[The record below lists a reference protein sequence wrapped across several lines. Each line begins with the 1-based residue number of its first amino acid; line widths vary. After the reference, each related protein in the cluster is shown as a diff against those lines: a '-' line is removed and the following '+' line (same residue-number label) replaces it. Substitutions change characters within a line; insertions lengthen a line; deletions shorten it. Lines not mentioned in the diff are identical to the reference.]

1 MPRFC
6 LLILAAFA
14 LTGTTRGQEASSAHP
29 DTSEAGWMPLF
40 QEDLANAIRPG
51 EVWTFEEDV
60 LTASEDEALWSEQ
73 AYDNFILD
81 LEFKTAPGTNSGVII
96 YASDIDDWIPN
107 SIEIQIADDYAE
119 EWATSPKSWQAGAVF
134 GHAAPT
140 ASTVRPPG
148 EWNRLTITAMDS
160 TISVVLNDT
169 LVSEINTQ
177 RWTSAETNPDGTEIP
192 EWLST
197 PLAELPTE
205 GRIGLQGKHAGAPI
219 WFRNLKIKELE

>member
-1 MPRFC
+1 MSRFY
-6 LLILAAFA
+6 LLMFLTFA
-14 LTGTTRGQEASSAHP
+14 LTGTTRAQVAAAPHP
-29 DTSEAGWMPLF
+29 DTSEVGWAPLF
-40 QEDLANAIRPG
+40 QEDLANTIRPG
-51 EVWTFEEDV
+51 EVWTFEEGV

-140 ASTVRPPG
+140 ASTVRRPG

-169 LVSEINTQ
+169 LVNEINTQ